1 MMINLNPAT
10 RLADLLKPAPGTAV
24 LEASDDGETLVLSR
38 SSAQTPEEAL
48 LLAQK
53 KRIRQLKKQIELL
66 QQKLRR
72 ATVRLASIKSGH
84 SGSDTGQA
92 MALSSARAQV
102 MAYST
107 SLSMAQS
114 ALFQAQS
121 GTLA

>member
-1 MMINLNPAT
+1 MIDLKPPS
-10 RLADLLKPAPGTAV
+10 RLADFLKPDPSTAV

-48 LLAQK
+48 LLAKK

-66 QQKLRR
+66 QQKLQRAKAR
-72 ATVRLASIKSGH
+72 LATVKGA
-84 SGSDTGQA
+84 GSDTGRA

-107 SLSMAQS
+107 ALSMAQT
-114 ALFQAQS
+114 ALFQAES